1 MSAPEATI
9 YTYGLYNPAPVIPYT
24 IHATALHAGY
34 LVKMS
39 TTAGRMDFTSTC
51 TDVPQGYIIKSTVPP
66 TMQEMVNMTGATMGL
81 EDQFIGVQALIPGQE
96 AYLMAC
102 TTDAFA
108 VGDYVC
114 PTTSTAASLNGLVV
128 PRNATNKAF
137 ATCAIGVTLVARAAN
152 FSTVTPVKV
161 RIMAP
166 LYLASGE
173 VPT

>member
-1 MSAPEATI
+1 MAAPEATI
-9 YTYGLYNPAPVIPYT
+9 YTYGLYNPAPAIAYT

-39 TTAGRMDFTSTC
+39 TTAGMMSFTSAC
-51 TDVPQGYIIKSTVPP
+51 TDIPQGYIIKSTVPP
-66 TMQEMVNMTGATMGL
+66 TMQEIVNMTGATMGL
-81 EDQFIGVQALIPGQE
+81 EDQYIGVQALIPGQE

-102 TTDAFA
+102 TTTAFA

-114 PTTSTAASLNGLVV
+114 PTTSSAASMNGLIVPRTAANS
-128 PRNATNKAF
+128 AF
-137 ATCAIGVTLVARAAN
+137 ATCVIGVTLVARAAN

-161 RIMAP
+161 RIIAP
-166 LYLASGE
+166 MYLATTE